1 MVEVEVA
8 GLVDVMVVDAA
19 GLLVDGVKAFPVAA
33 PALSHGLG
41 GDTDAMID

>member
-1 MVEVEVA
+1 MKRC
-8 GLVDVMVVDAA
+8 GRDGGTQSSLVTAIYR
-19 GLLVDGVKAFPVAA
+19 VKMDSPVAA

>member
-19 GLLVDGVKAFPVAA
+19 GLLVDGVKAFP
-33 PALSHGLG
+33 
-41 GDTDAMID
+41 GDVSFIINQRRSQ